1 MKFDVLKIEQCDFV
15 YQMEKDIFP
24 DSYSLESLLYDCSNP
39 LKRGF
44 VLIEDETIVAYMLCS
59 TVLDEINIDRIAVEK
74 DYRKRGLASYLLQ
87 SFINYCRDNGLK
99 IINLEVR
106 SSNDSAIGLYEKFG
120 FKRVG
125 ERKNYYHDNNEDA
138 MLYTLIIE
146 GQ

>member
-1 MKFDVLKIEQCDFV
+1 MNFEILKITQCDSI
-15 YQMEKDIFP
+15 YRMEKDIFP
-24 DSYSLESLLYDCSNP
+24 DSYSLSSLQADCSNP

-44 VLIEDETIVAYMLCS
+44 VLTEGDNVVAYMLCS

-99 IINLEVR
+99 FVNLEVR

-125 ERKNYYHDNNEDA
+125 ERKNYYPDNNEDA